1 MGNKNSKTTED
12 KPKYPL
18 SNIEPLTSNNSFPDD
33 KKTKPKKKKRF
44 GINLKFRKKPP
55 ITHVSFKPLN
65 EDRSS
70 LIFPEG
76 LNLAGNVRDKQ
87 DKTNGS
93 TSTLGTHQL
102 DLAEDL
108 KSQTISSEELR

>member
-1 MGNKNSKTTED
+1 MSGGWRIETQQNTLTTFLGFIQTFFIRSRLELVSVQLIVCKINKTQCDN
-12 KPKYPL
+12 
-18 SNIEPLTSNNSFPDD
+18 
-33 KKTKPKKKKRF
+33 
-44 GINLKFRKKPP
+44 
-55 ITHVSFKPLN
+55 
-65 EDRSS
+65 
-70 LIFPEG
+70 
-76 LNLAGNVRDKQ
+76 Q